1 MLSVTL
7 ALGVAG
13 ALGLAFESTRWLGV
27 LCAALLG
34 LLHPVPFLVLLL
46 LAAGAVWFFNRRRSK
61 NGLPRLPE

>member
-27 LCAALLG
+27 LCAALLA

-46 LAAGAVWFFNRRRSK
+46 ISAGAFLFIQRRRS
-61 NGLPRLPE
+61 P

>member
-13 ALGLAFESTRWLGV
+13 SLGLAFESTRWLGV

-34 LLHPVPFLVLLL
+34 LLHPVPLLVLLPT
-46 LAAGAVWFFNRRRSK
+46 AVGVFLFIRRRS
-61 NGLPRLPE
+61 P

>member
-7 ALGVAG
+7 ALAVAG

-46 LAAGAVWFFNRRRSK
+46 FAAGAFLFIQRRRS
-61 NGLPRLPE
+61 P

>member
-34 LLHPVPFLVLLL
+34 LLHPVPFLVLLPT
-46 LAAGAVWFFNRRRSK
+46 AAGVFLFRRRS
-61 NGLPRLPE
+61 L

>member
-34 LLHPVPFLVLLL
+34 LLHPVPFLVLLPI
-46 LAAGAVWFFNRRRSK
+46 AAGAFLFFQRRRS
-61 NGLPRLPE
+61 P

>member
-46 LAAGAVWFFNRRRSK
+46 LAAGVFLFRRRSK
-61 NGLPRLPE
+61 SGLPRLLE

>member
-1 MLSVTL
+1 
-7 ALGVAG
+7 LGVAA

-46 LAAGAVWFFNRRRSK
+46 ISAGAFLFIQRRRS
-61 NGLPRLPE
+61 P

>member
-34 LLHPVPFLVLLL
+34 LLHPVPFLVLLPT
-46 LAAGAVWFFNRRRSK
+46 AAGVFLFIRRRS
-61 NGLPRLPE
+61 L

>member
-27 LCAALLG
+27 LCAALLA
-34 LLHPVPFLVLLL
+34 LLHPVPFLVLLPI
-46 LAAGAVWFFNRRRSK
+46 AAGAFLFFQRRRS
-61 NGLPRLPE
+61 P